1 LDIIRSIVAVL
12 GGIGLISIVV
22 EALEFSLVNAVAG
35 GAITD
40 MQGYFAVRN
49 QPGILIAKL
58 GYNSVGGVLGG
69 YLTAKVAGRQEMRH
83 GWAAAILQTAG
94 LVWGF
99 TGGEFAAFTPVWM
112 RIALVLLTGPAM
124 LVGASIRARAVR
136 SGT

>member
-1 LDIIRSIVAVL
+1 MDMIRSIVAVL

-22 EALEFSLVNAVAG
+22 ELLEFTLVNAVAG

-49 QPGILIAKL
+49 RPAILIAKL
-58 GYNSVGGVLGG
+58 GYNSVGAILGG
-69 YLTAKVAGRQEMRH
+69 YLTAKVAGRQEMLH
-83 GWAAAILQTAG
+83 GWAAAIVQTAA

-99 TGGEFAAFTPVWM
+99 TGGEFAEFTPVWM
-112 RIALVLLTGPAM
+112 RYALVLLTGPAM

-136 SGT
+136 SRT

>member
-1 LDIIRSIVAVL
+1 MDIIRSIVAVL

-22 EALEFSLVNAVAG
+22 EALEFTLVNAVSG
-35 GAITD
+35 GTITD

-49 QPGILIAKL
+49 QPAILVAKL
-58 GYNSVGGVLGG
+58 GYNSVGAVLGG

-83 GWAAAILQTAG
+83 GWAAAIVQTAG

-112 RIALVLLTGPAM
+112 RIALVLVTGPAM
-124 LVGASIRARAVR
+124 LAGASIRARAVR

>member
-1 LDIIRSIVAVL
+1 MDIIRSIVAVL

-69 YLTAKVAGRQEMRH
+69 YLTAKVSGRQEMQH
-83 GWAAAILQTAG
+83 AWAAAILQTAG

>member
-1 LDIIRSIVAVL
+1 MDIIRSIVAVL

-22 EALEFSLVNAVAG
+22 EALEFTLVNAVAG
-35 GAITD
+35 GTITD

-83 GWAAAILQTAG
+83 GWAAAILQTGG

-124 LVGASIRARAVR
+124 LVGASVRARAVR